1 MHKKCLVLVSQS
13 WVELSWDTIQSK
25 QRGRYVIILTFALM
39 LTISNRGNQMP
50 PSPIRKLVPYAEAA
64 KKKGVKVYHLN
75 IGQPDIETPPAILD
89 AVRNADIKV
98 LEYSHSAGNESYR
111 RKLVQYYKSV
121 GINVSHDQI
130 LITTGGSEAI
140 MFGFFTCLNPGDEVI
155 IPEPFY
161 ANYNGFACAA
171 GVNVVP
177 ITSSIE
183 TGFALPPIS
192 DFEKV
197 ITDKTKAI
205 IICSPNNP
213 TGYLYSREEMEALK
227 EICIKYNL
235 YLFSDEA
242 YREFC
247 YDGEYVSAMHLNG
260 LEQHVVLMDTI
271 SKRYSAC
278 GARLG
283 AFVTKNKAV
292 YDAAMK
298 FAQARLSPPGLA
310 QIMGEAAVDLP
321 ESYFDAPKA
330 EYLLRRNL
338 LVSRLN
344 AMPGVF
350 CPNPGGAF
358 YAIAKLPIDDSD
370 KFCQWLLE
378 EFSYNNQTVMLA
390 PATGFYG
397 TAGLGKNEVRLA
409 YVLNLD
415 ALNAAMDCLERALE
429 VYPGKVKTEEKAAAM
444 VK

>member
-1 MHKKCLVLVSQS
+1 
-13 WVELSWDTIQSK
+13 
-25 QRGRYVIILTFALM
+25 M
-39 LTISNRGNQMP
+39 LTISNRGGQMP
-50 PSPIRKLVPYAEAA
+50 ASPIRKLVPFAEAA

-89 AVRNADIKV
+89 AVRHADIKV

-111 RKLVQYYKSV
+111 RKLVQYYERV
-121 GINVSHDQI
+121 GIDVTHEQI
-130 LITTGGSEAI
+130 IITTGGSEAI
-140 MFGFFTCLNPGDEVI
+140 MFGFFCCLNPGDEVI

-177 ITSSIE
+177 ITSHIE
-183 TGFALPPIS
+183 TGFALPPIE

-197 ITDKTKAI
+197 ITSKTKAI

-227 EICIKYNL
+227 KICLKYDL

-247 YDGEYVSAMHLNG
+247 YDGEYVSAMHLSG
-260 LEQHVVLMDTI
+260 LEDHVVMMDTI

-283 AFVTKNKAV
+283 AFVTKNKDV
-292 YDAAMK
+292 YNTAMK

-321 ESYFDAPKA
+321 ASYFDAPKA
-330 EYLLRRNL
+330 EYLARRDL

-344 AMPGVF
+344 KMPGVY

-358 YAIAKLPIDDSD
+358 YAIAKLPIDNSD

-378 EFSYNNQTVMLA
+378 SFSYKDQTVMLA

-397 TAGLGKNEVRLA
+397 TEGLGKNEVRLA

-415 ALNAAMDCLERALE
+415 ALNGAMDCLEKALE
-429 VYPGKVKTEEKAAAM
+429 VYPGKVMSKKLSTAEAK
-444 VK
+444 

>member
-1 MHKKCLVLVSQS
+1 
-13 WVELSWDTIQSK
+13 
-25 QRGRYVIILTFALM
+25 M

-50 PSPIRKLVPYAEAA
+50 ASPIRKLVPFAEAA
-64 KKKGVKVYHLN
+64 KKKGIKVYHLN
-75 IGQPDIETPPAILD
+75 IGQPDIETPPEILD
-89 AVRNADIKV
+89 AVRNANITT

-111 RKLVQYYKSV
+111 RKLVEYYKGV
-121 GINVSHDQI
+121 GISITPEQI
-130 LITTGGSEAI
+130 IITTGGSEAI
-140 MFGFFTCLNPGDEVI
+140 QFGFFACLNPGDEVI

-161 ANYNGFACAA
+161 ANYKGFACAA
-171 GVNVVP
+171 GVAVVP
-177 ITSSIE
+177 ITSRIE
-183 TGFALPPIS
+183 TGFALPPIA

-197 ITDKTKAI
+197 ITSKSKAI
-205 IICSPNNP
+205 VICSPNNP

-227 EICIKYNL
+227 QLCIKHNL

-247 YDGEYVSAMHLNG
+247 YDGEYVSAMHLEG

-283 AFVTKNKAV
+283 ALVTKNKAV
-292 YDAAMK
+292 YDTAMK

-321 ESYFDAPKA
+321 ASYFDGPKA
-330 EYLLRRNL
+330 EYLSRRDL
-338 LVSRLN
+338 MVSRLN
-344 AMPGVF
+344 AMLGVY

-378 EFSYNNQTVMLA
+378 DFSFNNQTVMLA

-397 TAGLGKNEVRLA
+397 TEGLGKNEVRLA
-409 YVLNLD
+409 YVLNLES
-415 ALNAAMDCLERALE
+415 LSAAMDCLEEALT
-429 VYPGKVKTEEKAAAM
+429 VYPGRVAIEKKTAEAA
-444 VK
+444 K

>member
-1 MHKKCLVLVSQS
+1 
-13 WVELSWDTIQSK
+13 
-25 QRGRYVIILTFALM
+25 M
-39 LTISNRGNQMP
+39 LTLSARGNQMP
-50 PSPIRKLVPYAEAA
+50 PSPIRKLVPFAEAA
-64 KKKGVKVYHLN
+64 KKKGIKVYHLN

-89 AVRNADIKV
+89 AVRNADIHV

-111 RKLVQYYKSV
+111 RKLVQYYKKV
-121 GINVSHDQI
+121 GIEVSHDQI
-130 LITTGGSEAI
+130 MITTGGSEAI
-140 MFGFFTCLNPGDEVI
+140 LFGFFTCLNPDDEVI

-171 GVNVVP
+171 GVKVVP
-177 ITSSIE
+177 IPSSID
-183 TGFALPPIS
+183 TGFALPPIT

-197 ITDKTKAI
+197 ITAKTKAI

-213 TGYLYSREEMEALK
+213 TGYLYSREEMEAVKAVCLK
-227 EICIKYNL
+227 HNL

-247 YDGEYVSAMHLNG
+247 YDGAYVSAMHLEG
-260 LEQHVVLMDTI
+260 LDAHVVLMDTI

-321 ESYFDAPKA
+321 DSYFNAPKA
-330 EYLLRRNL
+330 EYQRRRDL

-358 YAIAKLPIDDSD
+358 YAMARLPIDDSD
-370 KFCQWLLE
+370 RFCQWLLE
-378 EFSYNNQTVMLA
+378 EFSWNNQTVMLA

-397 TAGLGKNEVRLA
+397 TPGLGKNEVRLA

-415 ALNAAMDCLERALE
+415 AINSAMDCLEQALK
-429 VYPGKVKTEEKAAAM
+429 VYPGRKDL
-444 VK
+444 

>member
-1 MHKKCLVLVSQS
+1 M
-13 WVELSWDTIQSK
+13 LSIS
-25 QRGRYVIILTFALM
+25 QRGQ
-39 LTISNRGNQMP
+39 QMP

-64 KKKGVKVYHLN
+64 RKKGIKVYHLN

-89 AVRNADIKV
+89 AVRHTDIKV

-111 RKLVQYYKSV
+111 RKLVEYYKRV
-121 GINVSHDQI
+121 GIEINYDQI
-130 LITTGGSEAI
+130 IITTGGSEAI

-177 ITSSIE
+177 VTAHIE
-183 TGFALPPIS
+183 NGFALPPIT
-192 DFEKV
+192 DFEKL
-197 ITDKTKAI
+197 ISKKTKAI

-213 TGYLYSREEMEALK
+213 TGYLYSPPEMEALK
-227 EICIKYNL
+227 AICIKHDL

-247 YDGEYVSAMHLNG
+247 YPPENGKNTGEHTSAMHLEG
-260 LEQHVVLMDTI
+260 MEQHVVLMDTI

-283 AFVTKNKAV
+283 AFVTKNKTV

-321 ESYFDAPKA
+321 EHYFDAPRA
-330 EYLLRRNL
+330 EYLARRNL
-338 LVSRLN
+338 LVQRLN

-350 CPNPGGAF
+350 CPMPGGAF
-358 YAIAKLPIDDSD
+358 YAIARLPIDDCD
-370 KFCQWLLE
+370 QFCQWLLE
-378 EFSYNNQTVMLA
+378 KFSYHQQTVMLA

-397 TAGLGKNEVRLA
+397 TPGLGKNEVRLA

-415 ALNAAMDCLERALE
+415 SINAAMDCLEKALQQ
-429 VYPGKVKTEEKAAAM
+429 YPGKVKTETKTATVA
-444 VK
+444 K

>member
-1 MHKKCLVLVSQS
+1 MLHPKIHLTKVLQIGYTNRQIPDSPYL
-13 WVELSWDTIQSK
+13 W
-25 QRGRYVIILTFALM
+25 RM
-39 LTISNRGNQMP
+39 LTISDRGQQMP
-50 PSPIRKLVPYAEAA
+50 PSPIRKLVPFAEAA
-64 KKKGVKVYHLN
+64 KKKGIKVFHLN
-75 IGQPDIETPPAILD
+75 IGQPDIETPPAIMD
-89 AVRNADIKV
+89 AVKHADIRV

-111 RKLVQYYKSV
+111 RKLVQYYKRV
-121 GINVSHDQI
+121 GINVTHDQI
-130 LITTGGSEAI
+130 MITTGGSEAI
-140 MFGFFTCLNPGDEVI
+140 LFGFFTCLNPGDEVV

-161 ANYNGFACAA
+161 ANYNGFACTA
-171 GVNVVP
+171 GVTVVP
-177 ITSSIE
+177 ITSHIE
-183 TGFALPPIS
+183 NGFALPPIEA
-192 DFEKV
+192 FQRV

-205 IICSPNNP
+205 VVCNPNNP

-227 EICIKYNL
+227 DICIKHNL

-247 YDGEYVSAMHLNG
+247 YDGEYISAMQLEG
-260 LEQHVVLMDTI
+260 LEEHVVLMDTI

-278 GARLG
+278 GARIG
-283 AFVTKNKAV
+283 ALVTKNKAV

-310 QIMGEAAVDLP
+310 QILGEAAVDLP
-321 ESYFDAPKA
+321 DSYFDQPKA
-330 EYLLRRNL
+330 EYLGRRDL

-378 EFSYNNQTVMLA
+378 SFSYKNQTVMLA

-397 TAGLGKNEVRLA
+397 TPGLGKNEVRLA
-409 YVLNLD
+409 YVLNL
-415 ALNAAMDCLERALE
+415 NAINEAMDCLEKALE
-429 VYPGKVKTEEKAAAM
+429 VYPGKISLEKATASEM
-444 VK
+444 SNR